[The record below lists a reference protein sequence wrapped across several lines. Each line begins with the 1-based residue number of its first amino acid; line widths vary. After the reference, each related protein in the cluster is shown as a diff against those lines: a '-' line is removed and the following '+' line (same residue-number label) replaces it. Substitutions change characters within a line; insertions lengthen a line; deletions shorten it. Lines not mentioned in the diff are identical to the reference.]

1 MYRKYKYNFMQI
13 PNEFKK
19 AWFGLATIAIIVV
32 LIFLIIVGAKLIHN
46 RGGDSMPATITVNGK
61 GEVQATPDVSKFN
74 VTIEE
79 TAKDQSTALAQ
90 SSTKV
95 NAIIDSL
102 KSVGIAEKDIKT
114 EYTSVNPK
122 YEYVSG
128 KAEIMMYP
136 PAPSNP
142 VITGYTSSHTLSVK
156 VRNLDNVAAV
166 QKVFTD
172 AKVQNVSGPDL
183 SVDDPDALKLQAR
196 AEAINDAA
204 DQAKILAKQLHV
216 RLGKIVSFNES
227 GEAGGIY
234 PMAMSARAD
243 MAMKVANP
251 EANIATGEQTITSNV
266 SVTYKIR

>member
-1 MYRKYKYNFMQI
+1 MQI

-19 AWFGLATIAIIVV
+19 AWFGLATIAIIIV

-46 RGGDSMPATITVNGK
+46 RGGDAMPATITVNGK
-61 GEVQATPDVSKFN
+61 GEVKATPDVSKFN

-79 TAKDQSTALAQ
+79 TSKDQSTALAQ

-102 KSVGIAEKDIKT
+102 KSIGIAEKDIKT

-122 YEYVSG
+122 YEYQSG
-128 KAEIMMYP
+128 KVEIMMYP
-136 PAPSNP
+136 PVPANP

-156 VRNLDNVAAV
+156 VRNLDNVSAV
-166 QKVFTD
+166 QKAFAD
-172 AKVQNVSGPDL
+172 AKVQNVSGPEL

-196 AEAINDAA
+196 AEAINDAS

-216 RLGKIVSFNES
+216 RLGNVVSFSES
-227 GEAGGIY
+227 GDNGGAY
-234 PMAMSARAD
+234 PMYMSARSDVAT
-243 MAMKVANP
+243 KVATP

-266 SVTYKIR
+266 SITYKIK